1 MPPAR
6 CPNRPGAPIDV
17 VVRTSRAYTPF
28 GGRRD
33 DGRRRRL
40 GRGTGDTNSRVG
52 HGTGSSGTLVLKGYI
67 SGTLKVPA
75 FLPPGQILT
84 GCQISPTQGGTVVLQ
99 WDSAKLHVNGQ
110 SKTLKN
116 IDVQVN
122 VQTFGRSYSMKINN
136 FGAAA
141 GNITF
146 ASNMPF
152 GWSTVSGAVTTTKS
166 GSAGSASGTMSA
178 GKQHPGTVTI
188 KGNWAGCAKI
198 A

>member
-1 MPPAR
+1 MPPTR
-6 CPNRPGAPIDV
+6 CPNRRCRQERAGHTYLSVAAGMIGAV
-17 VVRTSRAYTPF
+17 VVSAAVLGTP
-28 GGRRD
+28 
-33 DGRRRRL
+33 
-40 GRGTGDTNSRVG
+40 TAAWAT
-52 HGTGSSGTLVLKGYI
+52 GTGSSGTLVLKGYI

-84 GCQISPTQGGTVVLQ
+84 GCRISPTQGGTVVLQ

-122 VQTFGRSYSMKINN
+122 VQTFGHGYSMKVNS

-146 ASNMPF
+146 ASNMSF
-152 GWSTVSGAVTTTKS
+152 GWSTVSGTVTTTKG
-166 GSAGSASGTMSA
+166 GSAGSASGTMIA

>member
-6 CPNRPGAPIDV
+6 CANRRGHKDRSRRNHLAAAAGLVGAAV
-17 VVRTSRAYTPF
+17 VSASVLGTSTAAWA
-28 GGRRD
+28 
-33 DGRRRRL
+33 
-40 GRGTGDTNSRVG
+40 TGK
-52 HGTGSSGTLVLKGYI
+52 GSSGTLVLKGYI

-116 IDVQVN
+116 IDVQVD
-122 VQTFGRSYSMKINN
+122 VQRFGRNYSMQVNS

-146 ASNMPF
+146 QSNLPF

-166 GSAGSASGTMSA
+166 GSSGSASGTMSA